1 MSHFYTAFI
10 RLYYFFSVRWNRK
23 EGRKYY
29 GKLRARPSQTW
40 WWEDKMAGPQMEAIH
55 TPVQG
60 DACYGDAGEWQILL
74 RNDGNAPESTT

>member
-1 MSHFYTAFI
+1 MSHFYTAYI

-23 EGRKYY
+23 EGRKYD

-40 WWEDKMAGPQMEAIH
+40 WWEDKMAGPQMEAVH

-60 DACYGDAGEWQILL
+60 DACYGDAGEWQMA
-74 RNDGNAPESTT
+74 DTVTEQ

>member
-1 MSHFYTAFI
+1 MSHFYTTFI

-23 EGRKYY
+23 EGRKYD

-60 DACYGDAGEWQILL
+60 DACYGDAGEWQILC
-74 RNDGNAPESTT
+74 RSSSNAPVSTT

>member
-1 MSHFYTAFI
+1 MCPSSHLYTAFI

-23 EGRKYY
+23 EGRKYD

-55 TPVQG
+55 SPVQG
-60 DACYGDAGEWQILL
+60 DACYGDAGEWQMA
-74 RNDGNAPESTT
+74 DTVTEQ